1 MYKVEKTSYG
11 FKLLFAD
18 FIKPEEMT
26 GWLAESKKMLMLPPK
41 EFGVFVDMRTLKPL
55 PPEAQS
61 ILEEGQKLFK
71 QKGMARYVVILSN
84 SVLTMQFKRIA
95 KETGIYQWE
104 RYIDSNVNPKWEQA
118 GIDWLVK
125 SIDPD
130 K

>member
-1 MYKVEKTSYG
+1 MHKVEKTGYG
-11 FKLLFAD
+11 FKLTFAD
-18 FIKPEEMT
+18 FIKPEEMKV
-26 GWLAESKKMLMLPPK
+26 WLGDSQKALAGAPK

-55 PPEAQS
+55 TPDTQATM
-61 ILEEGQKLFK
+61 EEGQKLFK
-71 QKGMARYVVILSN
+71 QKGMVRSVVILAN

-104 RYIDSNVNPKWEQA
+104 RYIDANADPKWEQA

-125 SIDPD
+125 GTDPD

>member
-1 MYKVEKTSYG
+1 MYKVEKTGFG
-11 FKLLFAD
+11 FKILFAD
-18 FIKPEEMT
+18 FIKPEEMS
-26 GWLAESKKMLMLPPK
+26 GWLAESKKALLMPPK

-71 QKGMARYVVILSN
+71 QKGMVRSVVILAN

-104 RYIDSNVNPKWEQA
+104 RYIDSNVNPRWEQA
-118 GIDWLVK
+118 GVDWLTK